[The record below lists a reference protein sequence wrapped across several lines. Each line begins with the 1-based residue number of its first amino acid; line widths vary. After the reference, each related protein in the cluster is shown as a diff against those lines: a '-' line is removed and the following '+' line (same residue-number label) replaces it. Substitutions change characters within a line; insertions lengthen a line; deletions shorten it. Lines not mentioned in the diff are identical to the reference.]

1 MSKKI
6 VVGGLVGGIVI
17 GIIIGVV
24 LTVTL
29 ISGGLGS
36 VNFTGPPDVILTIP
50 IQKTKYLTEDITVKK
65 GDNVLITLVNNDP
78 IRHDFTID
86 ELDIKVDLW
95 DEGQIFNLGFTAERE
110 GTYSFYCAIEGH
122 RLAGMEGTITIQG

>member
-6 VVGGLVGGIVI
+6 LAAGLVGGIVI

-36 VNFTGPPDVILTIP
+36 VDFTGPPDVILTIP
-50 IQKTKYLTEDITVKK
+50 MQDVKFLTEDITVNK
-65 GDNVLITLVNNDP
+65 GDNVLITLVNSDP

-95 DEGQIFNLGFTAERE
+95 DEGQVFNLGFTAERE
-110 GTYSFYCAIEGH
+110 GTYSFYCSIEGH
-122 RLAGMEGTITIQG
+122 RLAGMEGTITING

>member
-6 VVGGLVGGIVI
+6 VAGGLVGGIVI

-29 ISGGLGS
+29 ISAGLGS
-36 VNFTGPPDVILTIP
+36 VSFTGPPDVILTIP
-50 IQKTKYLTEDITVKK
+50 MQDVKFLTEDITVNK
-65 GDNVLITLVNNDP
+65 GDKVLITLVNNDP
-78 IRHDFTID
+78 LRHDFTID

-110 GTYSFYCAIEGH
+110 GNYSFY
-122 RLAGMEGTITIQG
+122 

>member
-6 VVGGLVGGIVI
+6 LAAGLVGGLVI

-36 VNFTGPPDVILTIP
+36 VDFAGPPDVILTIP
-50 IQKTKYLTEDITVKK
+50 MQDVKFLTEDITVNK
-65 GDNVLITLVNNDP
+65 GDNVLITLVNSDP

-110 GTYSFYCAIEGH
+110 GTYSFYCSVEGY
-122 RLAGMEGTITIQG
+122 RLAGMEGTITIKG

>member
-6 VVGGLVGGIVI
+6 LAAGLVGGIVI
-17 GIIIGVV
+17 GIILGVV

-36 VNFTGPPDVILTIP
+36 VDFTGPPDVILTIP
-50 IQKTKYLTEDITVKK
+50 MQDVRFLTEDITVNK
-65 GDNVLITLVNNDP
+65 GDNVLITLVNSDP

-86 ELDIKVDLW
+86 ELDIKVHLW
-95 DEGQIFNLGFTAERE
+95 DEGQVFNLGFTAERE
-110 GTYSFYCAIEGH
+110 GTYSFYCSIEGH
-122 RLAGMEGTITIQG
+122 RLAGMEGTITING

>member
-6 VVGGLVGGIVI
+6 LAAGLVGGIVI

-36 VNFTGPPDVILTIP
+36 VDFTGPPDVILTIP
-50 IQKTKYLTEDITVKK
+50 MQDVKFLTEDITVNK
-65 GDNVLITLVNNDP
+65 GDNVLMTRVNSDP

-95 DEGQIFNLGFTAERE
+95 DEGQVFNLGFTAERE
-110 GTYSFYCAIEGH
+110 GTYSFYCSIEGH
-122 RLAGMEGTITIQG
+122 RLAGMEGTITING

>member
-6 VVGGLVGGIVI
+6 VAGGLVGGIVI
-17 GIIIGVV
+17 GIILGVV

-36 VNFTGPPDVILTIP
+36 VNFSGPPDVILTIP
-50 IQKTKYLTEDITVKK
+50 MQDVKFLTEDITVKK
-65 GDNVLITLVNNDP
+65 GDKVLITLVNNDP
-78 IRHDFTID
+78 LRHDFTID

-110 GTYSFYCAIEGH
+110 GTYSFYCSIEGH

>member
-6 VVGGLVGGIVI
+6 LAAGLMGGIVI

-24 LTVTL
+24 LTVTF

-36 VNFTGPPDVILTIP
+36 VDFTGPPDVILTIP
-50 IQKTKYLTEDITVKK
+50 MQDVKFLTEDITVNK
-65 GDNVLITLVNNDP
+65 GDNVLITLVNSDP

-95 DEGQIFNLGFTAERE
+95 DEGQVFNLGFTAERE
-110 GTYSFYCAIEGH
+110 GTDSFYRSIEGH
-122 RLAGMEGTITIQG
+122 RLAGMEGTITNKG